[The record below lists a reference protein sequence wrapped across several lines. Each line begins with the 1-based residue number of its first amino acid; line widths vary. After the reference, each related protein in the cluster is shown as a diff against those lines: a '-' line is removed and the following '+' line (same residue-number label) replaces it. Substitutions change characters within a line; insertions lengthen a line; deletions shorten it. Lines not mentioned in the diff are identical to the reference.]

1 VSSTI
6 SISAAPSLPFGE
18 RWRRYLR
25 RNREVALAWTIL
37 VPILLYYFFFSILPV
52 IANLVISFTDWN
64 GFFQFNFVGLKNYL
78 RFFQDRYY
86 RQVFFN
92 TSFFA
97 VFSMVISLPLGVI
110 VALLLNQQI
119 TAKGVYRTLW
129 YIPTVTS
136 AAIISQIVIIFMA
149 PFGGVFNLMVSTLGF
164 KPIIWQT
171 SVTALRTI
179 IVGFTIWK
187 GVGST
192 IVLYLAALQGIP
204 RELYEAAEVD
214 GAGPL
219 QRFWYITVPMLTNM
233 TTFVFV
239 TGIIGGFQIFE
250 PIQLISKGGPFNS
263 TNVVLFQIYNDA
275 FKNLDFGIATAS
287 ATILALFLLV
297 ASIISMRALRR
308 GEAS

>member
-1 VSSTI
+1 
-6 SISAAPSLPFGE
+6 
-18 RWRRYLR
+18 
-25 RNREVALAWTIL
+25 
-37 VPILLYYFFFSILPV
+37 
-52 IANLVISFTDWN
+52 
-64 GFFQFNFVGLKNYL
+64 
-78 RFFQDRYY
+78 
-86 RQVFFN
+86 VFFN

-149 PFGGVFNLMVSTLGF
+149 PFGGVFNLMVSSLGF